1 MTLGQRH
8 AIGIVVRVV
17 GLALLA
23 GILLALEWAWRS
35 HAWNDLKA
43 VDGRCVLVGARV
55 DDGRIRTV
63 GCRQNGARYVK
74 DVVRPSSQLSLI
86 HI

>member
-8 AIGIVVRVV
+8 VTGIVVRAV

-23 GILLALEWAWRS
+23 GILLALEWAWRT

-43 VDGRCVLVGARV
+43 VDGRCVLCLLYTSPSPR
-55 DDGRIRTV
+55 
-63 GCRQNGARYVK
+63 
-74 DVVRPSSQLSLI
+74 DVEESRMPSSA
-86 HI
+86 

>member
-8 AIGIVVRVV
+8 VTGIVVRAV

-23 GILLALEWAWRS
+23 GILLALEWAWRT

-55 DDGRIRTV
+55 DDGRVPTV
-63 GCRQNGARYVK
+63 AYRHPGQ
-74 DVVRPSSQLSLI
+74 SLGTL
-86 HI
+86 